1 MARLFRRVKGTNKDL
16 DKHALENDRRPFVF
30 NFATSDGGTGESQ
43 GSVLKEDA
51 PRLMEIFNELQELQ
65 RKGQK
70 W

>member
-51 PRLMEIFNELQELQ
+51 PRLMEIFWELQELHL
-65 RKGQK
+65 KGQE
-70 W
+70 

>member
-1 MARLFRRVKGTNKDL
+1 MTRLFRRVKGTNKDL
-16 DKHALENDRRPFVF
+16 DKRALENDRRPFVF

-51 PRLMEIFNELQELQ
+51 PRLTEIFNELQGLQ

-70 W
+70 